1 MSAMLP
7 LYPVIPRLPIEDGDA
22 LPRNPAC
29 ERCELNTGK
38 VQTPCMTTEVQV
50 DGQTGGLLVVYPS
63 PTYEE
68 DSIGRPFSSQ
78 AAVPMRKEISKHWS
92 GHVAFAPAARCAAGS
107 NLAEVHVDACRP
119 YLRSAI
125 EDIKPERIICFG
137 PMAAYA
143 VLGRKLRAFDS
154 RRAYAYTS
162 DGIPVF
168 VLFHP
173 LDGLLNRF
181 VGRWL
186 RRDLEWALTKTP
198 PKPPLT
204 KSYELISSVAD
215 AQRALAKMRTARF
228 VVNDVETMGVMWE
241 RDFKIV
247 CASMTTDDLTSFVW
261 TEEALNDPAVT
272 APLVEALES
281 EDIPVGGQNFKYD
294 CNSWAADMRPWVRC
308 RVRGIYGDTLLWRK
322 IFESDAA
329 ADLDTMAELV
339 GMGGAKAENK
349 AALKL
354 AQDKVKNARA
364 QAAKG
369 FTLVPGLVDE
379 ALEWSVKY
387 IDHPVGNFAYGLVE
401 RDVLYRYCARDTVV
415 TTCLMLL
422 YEARIAGSEA
432 AGRVWNVLLKPATH
446 ALARVQEWGMAAD
459 PRAIRAFSDYLAVHL
474 EQLMR
479 RMMQWGEFNPTSS
492 TDVARHLFQALR
504 LPVVKLTAGK
514 TPSTD
519 KHALRAL
526 HKHHPL
532 IPLLEEFRM
541 VSTMKNRYA
550 DGMVVFVRG
559 DRRIHGRLLLDGT
572 RAGRLSMRDPN
583 LQNIPSR
590 GPLAKMAKDIFIA
603 PPGRAIVQLDY
614 SQIEYRVAAML
625 SQDPVFM
632 QVFTDGH
639 DLHQRTAELISMV
652 AWGIPPDQVTKEHR
666 AAAKTVN
673 FGLFYGMGDESLAAL
688 LGCSVMQAKKIRE
701 AVLGQ
706 FKVTAQWIEEQIRY
720 CQQHGVTW
728 TYWDGKRARMRQL
741 WNIASSD
748 GAVASRAKNGSFNTP
763 VQGSAADYTLKSLCE
778 IVDWIEGDN
787 IDAKVV
793 NTVHDSI
800 IIECNESEIDDVV
813 DAARAIMEQWPS
825 GGVPLVAD
833 AEIGWS
839 WGSLVGYEEALEVVD
854 MRRIGTDVATIVDH
868 FKNDKGEETIT
879 AMQVDRIAA
888 AWKVAA

>member
-1 MSAMLP
+1 MSALLP
-7 LYPVIPRLPIEDGDA
+7 LYPSAPRLAVEDGDM
-22 LPRNPAC
+22 LDRDPQC
-29 ERCELNTGK
+29 ERCELNNGK
-38 VQTPCMTTEVQV
+38 LASPCMTTEVQK

-68 DSIGRPFSSQ
+68 DQVGRPFSSQ
-78 AAVPMRKEISKHWS
+78 AAGDMRKQIEKHWS
-92 GHVAFAPAARCAAGS
+92 GHVAFAPGTRCAAGN
-107 NLAEVHVDACRP
+107 NLAEVHADQCRA
-119 YLRSAI
+119 YLRKTI
-125 EDIKPERIICFG
+125 DELKPDRIICFG
-137 PMAAYA
+137 SMAAYS
-143 VLGRKLRAFDS
+143 VLGRKLRTFDS
-154 RRAYAYTS
+154 RRSYAYTS

-168 VLFHP
+168 TLFHP
-173 LDGLLNRF
+173 LDGMLNRF
-181 VGRWL
+181 IGRWL

-198 PKPPLT
+198 PPPPVT
-204 KSYELISSVAD
+204 KSYELISSAAD
-215 AQRALAKMRTARF
+215 AQRALAKMRTSRF

-241 RDFKIV
+241 RHFKIV

-261 TEEALNDPAVT
+261 TEEALDDPAIA

-281 EDIPVGGQNFKYD
+281 EDIPIGGQNFKYD
-294 CNSWAADMRPWVRC
+294 CNAWAADMRPWVRA
-308 RVRGIYGDTLLWRK
+308 RVRNIYGDTLLWRK

-339 GMGGAKAENK
+339 GLGGAKAENK
-349 AALKL
+349 AALKI
-354 AQDKVKNARA
+354 AQDKVKHARA

-379 ALEWSVKY
+379 ALEWCVEY
-387 IDHPVGNFAYGLVE
+387 PDHPVDNFSYGLVE

-415 TTCLMLL
+415 TACLMLL
-422 YEARIAGSEA
+422 YEARISSAESA
-432 AGRVWNVLLKPATH
+432 DRVWNVLLKPATH

-459 PRAIRAFSDYLAVHL
+459 PKAINAFSDYLAVHL
-474 EQLMR
+474 EQIMR
-479 RMMQWGEFNPTSS
+479 RMMQWGQFDPASSQSTAHQLFN
-492 TDVARHLFQALR
+492 VLK
-504 LPVVKLTAGK
+504 LPVVKLTPGK

-519 KHALRAL
+519 KHALKAL
-526 HKHHPL
+526 RKHHPL
-532 IPLLEEFRM
+532 VPLLEEFRM

-550 DGMVVFVRG
+550 DGMKVFVRG

-603 PPGRAIVQLDY
+603 PPGRVLVQLDY

-632 QVFTDGH
+632 QVFIDGH

-666 AAAKTVN
+666 SAAKTVN

-688 LGCSVMQAKKIRE
+688 LGCSIAQAKKIRD

-706 FKVTAQWIEEQIRY
+706 FKVTAQWIEEQVRY

-728 TYWDGKRARMRQL
+728 TYWDGKRTRMRQL
-741 WNIASSD
+741 WNIASTD
-748 GAVASRAKNGSFNTP
+748 GAAASRAKNGSFNTP
-763 VQGSAADYTLKSLCE
+763 VQGTAADYTLKSLCE

-800 IIECNESEIDDVV
+800 IIECNEHEIDDVV
-813 DAARAIMEQWPS
+813 DTARAIMEQWPS
-825 GGVPLVAD
+825 MGVPLVAD

-839 WGSLVGYEEALEVVD
+839 WGTLVDYEKALE
-854 MRRIGTDVATIVDH
+854 IVDLRRTGADVTSIVDR
-868 FKNDKGEETIT
+868 FKDDKGEETIT

-888 AWKVAA
+888 AWNVAA